1 MKVKSLDNRGQSA
14 WFDII
19 IIFLCI
25 TIFTAGIWAFTLGGK
40 AAGTQAQR
48 SGQDFTNSLLLSIL
62 YDTLDSDNDKL
73 RGKSISDVIGMYFAN
88 KDKVTEEF
96 VIDSLEYVKI
106 HEYLEDKGLD
116 KDSGIEWFLYG
127 EYEGT
132 RLCIHGTNEG
142 IEKCKEDIGTYSS
155 RAACV
160 EIVFPKGEN
169 EYEKVPI
176 YLFMVKRS

>member
-1 MKVKSLDNRGQSA
+1 MRIKSLNNRGQSA

-48 SGQDFTNSLLLSIL
+48 SRQDFTNSLLISIL
-62 YDTLDSDNDKL
+62 YNTLKDEDKY

-88 KDKVTEEF
+88 PEKVTEEF
-96 VIDSLEYVKI
+96 VIDSLKYVKI
-106 HEYLEDKGLD
+106 HEYLKDKGLGG
-116 KDSGIEWFLYG
+116 DSDIEWFLYG
-127 EYEGT
+127 GYEGT
-132 RLCIHGTNEG
+132 RLCIHGTKDG
-142 IEKCKEDIGTYSS
+142 ITKCKKDVGTYSS
-155 RAACV
+155 RSACV

-176 YLFMVKRS
+176 YFFMVKRS